1 MEKKEGA
8 AAAPKR
14 IISLLGAASETLFRL
29 GVGDRL
35 VGRSHECDYPP
46 ALLSLPCISRP
57 RLDVDA
63 PSLEIDKAV
72 RDLSA
77 SGEPVYELADA
88 NIAKLQPVDLLIAQ
102 DHCRV
107 CAVTPENVAQSSN
120 YCSNIPQL
128 VLRPATLQDCLDD
141 VVKIAQA
148 VGVPER
154 GARLRRTLELR
165 LERVKELVRDLQQDD
180 DTTNKEST
188 ATTPPRVALLE
199 WCNPIMGCG
208 YWLPEMV
215 EIAGGTPLHC
225 PPPGGATP
233 SITLDALLASKPD
246 VVIFALCG
254 FGTSRA
260 AKEIADS
267 WSTEQ
272 LDQLRGVC
280 NGRIFVVDG
289 NYLVNR
295 SGPRVVESCEAI
307 AEAIH
312 PDLQGHF
319 NHYGTDHLTTLEAA
333 MEMAKAGIQTGSQ
346 KLRPKA
352 SIKEASSQSVPPQP
366 VQLPKDSP
374 KDAVIAQLECLRT
387 NDMAKAFALN
397 SVANQGRWCDAGRF
411 MHVMKSHDT
420 FCRLLSEQTTVR
432 DDAIQNGI
440 ATAVV
445 CLPEKNGKI
454 AELVWTMVSEIPSEH
469 KDPVWRTEK
478 VALV

>member
-1 MEKKEGA
+1 METKE
-8 AAAPKR
+8 AAPKR

-63 PSLEIDKAV
+63 SSLEIDQAV

-77 SGEPVYELADA
+77 SGEPVYELTDSK
-88 NIAKLQPVDLLIAQ
+88 IAELQPVDLLIAQ

-107 CAVTPENVAQSSN
+107 CAVTPENIAQSSS

-141 VVKIAQA
+141 VVKIAKA

-154 GARLRRTLELR
+154 GARLKRTMEMR
-165 LERVKELVRDLQQDD
+165 IERVKELVRDIQP
-180 DTTNKEST
+180 TNKESTTT

-280 NGRIFVVDG
+280 KGNIFVVDG
-289 NYLVNR
+289 NYLINR
-295 SGPRVVESCEAI
+295 SGPRVVESCEAL

-319 NHYGTDHLTTLEAA
+319 NHYGTDHLATLDAA
-333 MEMAKAGIQTGSQ
+333 MEMAKAGIQTGSL
-346 KLRPKA
+346 KVRPKA
-352 SIKEASSQSVPPQP
+352 SIEETLSESAPPQP

-374 KDAVIAQLECLRT
+374 TNAVIAQLKCLRT
-387 NDMAKAFALN
+387 NDMATAFALN
-397 SVANQGRWCDAGRF
+397 SVGNQNRWCDAGRF
-411 MHVMKSHDT
+411 KHVMKSHDT
-420 FCRLLSEQTTVR
+420 FCRLLSEETTVR
-432 DDAIQNGI
+432 DEAIQNGI

-445 CLPEKNGKI
+445 CLPEKDGKVS
-454 AELVWTMVSEIPSEH
+454 EMVWTMVSEISPKH
-469 KDPVWRTEK
+469 KDAVWRTEK